1 MAFGLIQTHNLL
13 IFYYAKED
21 IVTFTIIKSLR
32 GVVNILLDVKVNIG
46 KTRSVV

>member
-32 GVVNILLDVKVNIG
+32 GVNDECSQTCKHFI
-46 KTRSVV
+46 RC